1 MKSATKPIES
11 EQPAKDILLEARCLA
26 ANSLRFLDDA
36 QRCFATPDLVQG
48 FLVQAS
54 EYAEKTVEA
63 IKDLR
68 KMLPHSSRLG

>member
-36 QRCFATPDLVQG
+36 QRCFATPDLVRG

-54 EYAEKTVEA
+54 EYAEKA

-68 KMLPHSSRLG
+68 KMLPHSSRVG